1 MTELEP
7 CPFCGKEAVV
17 RDFGLYEG
25 MRDIRVGCVD
35 AFLPRGDWGA
45 PKSPCP
51 VSPIAYNWSIG
62 AETPEQMAEAWNARW
77 VRTCQML
84 NDDWDDSFG
93 EYKHLYECGICSES
107 TALLCCINENGDTEW
122 VKPKFCGN
130 CGAKVVGE

>member
-1 MTELEP
+1 MDELKP
-7 CPFCGKEAVV
+7 CPFCGGRAAIIDLQTIDGSRCKAVEC
-17 RDFGLYEG
+17 R
-25 MRDIRVGCVD
+25 RC
-35 AFLPRGDWGA
+35 GA
-45 PKSPCP
+45 MMPGVCQRNSDD
-51 VSPIAYNWSIG
+51 VSSD
-62 AETPEQMAEAWNARW
+62 WNARW

-130 CGAKVVGE
+130 CGAEVDE